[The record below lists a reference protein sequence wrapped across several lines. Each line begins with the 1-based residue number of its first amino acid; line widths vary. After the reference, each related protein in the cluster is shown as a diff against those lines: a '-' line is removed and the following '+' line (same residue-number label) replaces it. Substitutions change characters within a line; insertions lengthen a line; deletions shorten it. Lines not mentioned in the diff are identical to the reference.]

1 MKPTVFIHTNH
12 RQYLGALVSAHSL
25 RRNSRHADAFDVRII
40 QHKDYPFFARHEG
53 ESFLRDGV
61 TREWHN
67 EDLQSFT
74 PLRFMPPE
82 LMGYQGRA
90 LVIDPDIFA
99 VGDAWEL
106 LARDMAGKAI
116 MCRTRPSAVK
126 RFVGGRWAS
135 SVMLL
140 DCARLTH
147 WRTEEQFEELFTRE
161 RDYRKWV
168 NLEYEPAESIG
179 MLEPEWND
187 FDRLT
192 PRTRMVHN
200 TRRKTQP
207 WKTGLPVDFLPA
219 ERFKL
224 FPPVAWLLRA
234 RRRMLGEYALLG
246 HYSRHPDDNQEA
258 LFFGL
263 LRECVENGTVSEA
276 MLRDEMRQNHVRHD
290 ALEVM
295 ERVPPLP
302 LAA

>member
-25 RRNSRHADAFDVRII
+25 RRNSRHADEFDVRII

-99 VGDAWEL
+99 VGDVWEL
-106 LARDMAGKAI
+106 LARDMQGKAI

-135 SVMLL
+135 SM
-140 DCARLTH
+140 
-147 WRTEEQFEELFTRE
+147 
-161 RDYRKWV
+161 
-168 NLEYEPAESIG
+168 
-179 MLEPEWND
+179 
-187 FDRLT
+187 
-192 PRTRMVHN
+192 
-200 TRRKTQP
+200 
-207 WKTGLPVDFLPA
+207 
-219 ERFKL
+219 
-224 FPPVAWLLRA
+224 
-234 RRRMLGEYALLG
+234 
-246 HYSRHPDDNQEA
+246 
-258 LFFGL
+258 
-263 LRECVENGTVSEA
+263 
-276 MLRDEMRQNHVRHD
+276 
-290 ALEVM
+290 
-295 ERVPPLP
+295 
-302 LAA
+302 